1 MCCQPVTAHMPKDAC
16 VRTVCKCSKCR
27 GGKIKSSSCQ
37 FSFTVA
43 CSALSPLYFTSV
55 LLPFYYFVHGSAKY
69 CDQRACLYSVCLSV
83 RSHISKTPRPCRFTV
98 TWGCGWFGPP
108 VTTVQYP
115 AGLNRYFIQWTSVC
129 INKIACPLSKLL
141 LLQPIFTVKWF
152 WWNAESE
159 VHAKCSEG
167 GLLLVPSCRHW
178 ICQKN
183 WWWPSEGYDVLW
195 KKTR

>member
-69 CDQRACLYSVCLSV
+69 CDQRACLYSVCQSV
-83 RSHISKTPRPCRFTV
+83 RSHISKNPTSMSLYCYMRLQV
-98 TWGCGWFGPP
+98 TWSSCNNSAVSCW
-108 VTTVQYP
+108 
-115 AGLNRYFIQWTSVC
+115 S
-129 INKIACPLSKLL
+129 
-141 LLQPIFTVKWF
+141 QPIFHSV
-152 WWNAESE
+152 NQC
-159 VHAKCSEG
+159 VH
-167 GLLLVPSCRHW
+167 
-178 ICQKN
+178 Q
-183 WWWPSEGYDVLW
+183 
-195 KKTR
+195 